1 MSPTLHTEK
10 GYRSSVNVH
19 SIIKT
24 GIILEVNGEEY
35 FLPYKTNPWFENA
48 SVSDIFNVEMCG
60 KESVRWD
67 SLDVDL
73 AIESFIHP
81 EKYPLITKRI

>member
-1 MSPTLHTEK
+1 MKQYLK
-10 GYRSSVNVH
+10 KNGKNSSVNVH

-48 SVSDIFNVEMCG
+48 SISDVFNVEMCG
-60 KESVRWD
+60 TEGVRWD

-81 EKYPLITKRI
+81 EKYPLIAKSL